1 MCDTLGLYVH
11 NHQVF
16 TNNDNCSSPYWVQ
29 NHEKRTFATYLQ
41 QTGYDTAYFGKIGA
55 LV

>member
-16 TNNDNCSSPYWVQ
+16 TNNDNCSSPYWVE

-41 QTGYDTAYFGKIGA
+41 QSGYETAYFGKIGR
-55 LV
+55 